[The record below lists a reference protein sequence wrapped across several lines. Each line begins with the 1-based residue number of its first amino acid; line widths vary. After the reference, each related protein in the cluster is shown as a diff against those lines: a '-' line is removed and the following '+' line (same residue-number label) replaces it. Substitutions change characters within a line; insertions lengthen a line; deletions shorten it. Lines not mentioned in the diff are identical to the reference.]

1 MASMYKQWCK
11 RAYEITT
18 QAEYDEFWN
27 WYLPIEKDI
36 YDELLKN
43 KDTVYSGSV
52 KELAQK
58 FNVEPLTMIGFID
71 GINSSLKSEYNMED
85 MDEDTNVSFDID
97 FEKLYFNMLDATAE
111 WLYNLEG
118 WDNIL
123 TKERREE
130 ITKDYK
136 RSKIIVKPEKIGRND
151 PCPCGSGKKYKKCC
165 GKDIQE

>member
-11 RAYEITT
+11 KAYEITT

-71 GINSSLKSEYNMED
+71 GINSSLKSEYNMEY
-85 MDEDTNVSFDID
+85 MEEDTNVSFDID